1 MSATLFFAI
10 VFVAVLVVAFGAG
23 AFYTRRERRTRR
35 LRGPEDG
42 PVEERSRGRRRTESK
57 LDKREKGPP

>member
-23 AFYTRRERRTRR
+23 AFYTRRERRTQQ
-35 LRGPEDG
+35 LRGPQHG
-42 PVEERSRGRRRTESK
+42 PDEERSLGRRRTESK
-57 LDKREKGPP
+57 LDKRENGSP